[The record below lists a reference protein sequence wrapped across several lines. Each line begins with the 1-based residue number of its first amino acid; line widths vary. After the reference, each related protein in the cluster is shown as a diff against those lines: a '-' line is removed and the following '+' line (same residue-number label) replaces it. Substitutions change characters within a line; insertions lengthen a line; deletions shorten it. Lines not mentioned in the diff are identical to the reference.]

1 MEEKL
6 HRETIVPLPPQGH
19 PHLQGVHNTPVEG
32 LGSLGRLYEREGRQ
46 YRHANRIVPKSHVW
60 SLRDRRAA
68 NVSRAELNGA
78 SIMSDCFFLPSV
90 SRFPPSLCPPRPRVP
105 AEQRITAYSAAA
117 ANDYGG
123 REGGRPS
130 RKFAFPA
137 PTPAPVHAKLRRS
150 RTFNLRMEER

>member
-6 HRETIVPLPPQGH
+6 HRETIVPLPQGH

-60 SLRDRRAA
+60 SFRDRRAA

-90 SRFPPSLCPPRPRVP
+90 SPSL
-105 AEQRITAYSAAA
+105 TLSAA
-117 ANDYGG
+117 
-123 REGGRPS
+123 PS
-130 RKFAFPA
+130 RPCRAEDNCIFCSCRK
-137 PTPAPVHAKLRRS
+137 
-150 RTFNLRMEER
+150 